1 MKFVKAQRHGPFQDT
16 SRKRSAL
23 ARKQRKEREKFPLFS
38 VVIAEGQPEADTV
51 MEKRA
56 IQWDQ
61 WQQSY
66 RDDRAAKWREARKRL
81 AEYDDNLRPRL
92 RHLWNTSPYP
102 KTPAYLL
109 DMLHSYNVGRLD
121 PDNPPWVYKGPGL
134 KAFDMSAIIHRAQAR
149 KLAADTRL
157 QAKTITPPFE
167 LTAD

>member
-38 VVIAEGQPEADTV
+38 DVIAEGQPDADTV
-51 MEKRA
+51 MELRA

-81 AEYDDNLRPRL
+81 ATYGDNLRPRL

-102 KTPAYLL
+102 KTPVYLL
-109 DMLHSYNVGRLD
+109 DMLHSFSVGRIDL
-121 PDNPPWVYKGPGL
+121 DNPPWVGL
-134 KAFDMSAIIHRAQAR
+134 A
-149 KLAADTRL
+149 
-157 QAKTITPPFE
+157 
-167 LTAD
+167 